1 MKVYY
6 TRYQIPFYFYSLVF
20 TKILRCF
27 RISYR
32 QLFVSLFLYL
42 IFYFFFALY
51 VFKNDL
57 SFWSTLFLLKKES
70 SWKTPPAKVGGFQMS
85 LFDLNQTCKIR
96 FTEKVKHGW
105 RILYSPIFFLIFP
118 KILNKSFGNSWDNS
132 YKFIII
138 DVKSRY
144 TFAESTLP

>member
-6 TRYQIPFYFYSLVF
+6 TRYQIPFYFYSLLF

-32 QLFVSLFLYL
+32 QLFVSLFFYL
-42 IFYFFFALY
+42 IFYFFSLY
-51 VFKNDL
+51 TSLKMIWV
-57 SFWSTLFLLKKES
+57 SEVALFLLKKES

-138 DVKSRY
+138 DVKFRY